1 MRNIKPLENS
11 VIPSSASL
19 SHEKV
24 FSFILLSAGM
34 LFILAWRGA
43 GYFDDT
49 VQYITMHIRREPVYP
64 LYLAFFRFFFGSSDQ
79 PGVTGQAGLIAGTS
93 QWKLFGVDFY
103 LGIAAIVQVLMNACV
118 MVVTADRICR
128 LLQRRRH
135 FFLLSILLQLFTQ
148 LMTMAA
154 SENHLFLAGSLLTE
168 SLSVPLFSLFFTECL
183 AVMIAGRRNVCLP
196 SSPEEP
202 PASAF
207 GKNRDKKSIVQP
219 AARALLLAFLLTL
232 IRSQFVGMIPLW
244 ALVTAAAVCRSA
256 KSAARSGMPSS
267 CAVGHES
274 SHASL
279 HHSSCSVSRSL
290 FLRVLVI
297 LAAAGVALA
306 GRETATCAYF
316 DMLYGTWSDHSNAN
330 NVAMAYV
337 LYASNREDS
346 SLITD
351 TKTRSYFLQMYDQAE
366 AEGMNYSFTRGK
378 SLEEKDALLENS
390 YDPLKFDVI
399 EDIIFNDVHE
409 TLHSDYPAINQV
421 ENRYTGEMIRSLLP
435 AVWRQWL
442 ADYGILVLW
451 GLFRSIGA
459 AHRYL
464 NIAEAGLYMLAVALL
479 LRCCRLDH
487 CCSARHTLKEC
498 GQKQSSPEQSEQEGC
513 GRMQRSLNPE
523 ICFMTLALLS
533 IAANVLVTAIVS
545 PCLGRYMIYTFPMFW
560 TAMAALIQAA
570 GIREGVRRHYE

>member
-1 MRNIKPLENS
+1 
-11 VIPSSASL
+11 
-19 SHEKV
+19 
-24 FSFILLSAGM
+24 
-34 LFILAWRGA
+34 
-43 GYFDDT
+43 
-49 VQYITMHIRREPVYP
+49 
-64 LYLAFFRFFFGSSDQ
+64 
-79 PGVTGQAGLIAGTS
+79 
-93 QWKLFGVDFY
+93 
-103 LGIAAIVQVLMNACV
+103 
-118 MVVTADRICR
+118 
-128 LLQRRRH
+128 
-135 FFLLSILLQLFTQ
+135 
-148 LMTMAA
+148 
-154 SENHLFLAGSLLTE
+154 
-168 SLSVPLFSLFFTECL
+168 
-183 AVMIAGRRNVCLP
+183 
-196 SSPEEP
+196 
-202 PASAF
+202 
-207 GKNRDKKSIVQP
+207 
-219 AARALLLAFLLTL
+219 
-232 IRSQFVGMIPLW
+232 
-244 ALVTAAAVCRSA
+244 
-256 KSAARSGMPSS
+256 
-267 CAVGHES
+267 
-274 SHASL
+274 
-279 HHSSCSVSRSL
+279 
-290 FLRVLVI
+290 
-297 LAAAGVALA
+297 
-306 GRETATCAYF
+306 
-316 DMLYGTWSDHSNAN
+316 MLYGTWSDHSNAN

-337 LYASNREDS
+337 LYASDREDS

-378 SLEEKDALLENS
+378 SLEAKDALLENS
-390 YDPLKFDVI
+390 YDPLKFDMI

-409 TLHSDYPAINQV
+409 TLRSDYPAINQV
-421 ENRYTGEMIRSLLP
+421 ENKYTGEMIRSLLP

-498 GQKQSSPEQSEQEGC
+498 GQKQRSPEQSEQERC